1 MAVGPQDLLDQRL
14 VMKYANVQVNN
25 LQGII
30 HQSTMVEPEKMMSA
44 MNDYASVSK
53 TTFALS
59 NKIQNICSKLN
70 ATVKY
75 QPITRVAYT

>member
-30 HQSTMVEPEKMMSA
+30 HQSTMVEPEKMISA
-44 MNDYASVSK
+44 MNDYASESK

-59 NKIQNICSKLN
+59 NKIQNI
-70 ATVKY
+70 
-75 QPITRVAYT
+75 